1 MKNLVLLA
9 VVVAVAGLGCKSTRV
24 ERVDVDEAYD
34 LSGRWNDID
43 SQDVAKTMIGDVL
56 SRPWLEGFQ
65 SEKGRKPAVV
75 VGGVINRSDEHIA
88 TETFLNDIE
97 REFINSGRVRSI
109 AGNTFRDKLRQE
121 VRGQQTH
128 ASEETAKRMAQEI
141 GADFMLT
148 GTINTILDTEGG
160 RQVKFY
166 QVDLTLI
173 NVETH
178 EKVWIGTEKKKK
190 VVSRRRFGL

>member
-1 MKNLVLLA
+1 MKKLVLLA

-43 SQDVAKTMIGDVL
+43 SQDVAKTMISDVL
-56 SRPWLEGFQ
+56 SRPWLENFR
-65 SEKGRKPAVV
+65 SEEGRKPAVV

-97 REFINSGRVRSI
+97 REFINSGTVRSI
-109 AGNTFRDKLRQE
+109 AGDTFREKLRQE